1 MGKVWYCANCGY
13 EVGSRG
19 RCHSCREKLV
29 PSDLPELEPAGDE
42 NEVGYRVGWWAD
54 EDRGRLIGYLNVLQV
69 PHRFE
74 EEELVVLVEDE
85 SRVDDLLEELALS
98 SPPREDEEAGGYDGD
113 ELGGDELGGGRV
125 GASGARA
132 EPGQGGAGGA
142 ASESVRMLADAAR
155 RLTVD
160 PTDMQ
165 ADADVAEA
173 SASVFMEDE
182 FYGTD
187 AETWAAV
194 GRVTRRLLV
203 ALGAEEA
210 MEDEIRVQASILAK
224 LLAGVGA
231 PAGAG
236 GTPESGDLGVG
247 TVYELPEWLPEQR
260 SHLSVLLDGKG
271 IPHEWDG
278 DDLVVSSAREEDAE
292 ALFDLVGAPPV
303 GAGISFDD
311 GDEGEDRYRA
321 IEELF
326 NAAGRLSS
334 EPEDEQR
341 RADLEEWAEAA
352 GGPAPVGMDEVH
364 WLRIINKSHAV
375 CEAMGSEADP
385 DVVASLAAELHD
397 LLRTVV

>member
-74 EEELVVLVEDE
+74 DEELVVLAEDE
-85 SRVDDLLEELALS
+85 ARVDDLLEELALS
-98 SPPREDEEAGGYDGD
+98 SQPLDADEVGGHGGEEQAAGDPTDSDETEA
-113 ELGGDELGGGRV
+113 
-125 GASGARA
+125 
-132 EPGQGGAGGA
+132 AGPV
-142 ASESVRMLADAAR
+142 SESVRMLADAAR

-160 PTDMQ
+160 PTDME
-165 ADADVAEA
+165 ADADVGEA
-173 SASVFMEDE
+173 SAGVFMQDE

-210 MEDEIRVQASILAK
+210 MEDEIRLQASILAK
-224 LLAGVGA
+224 LLEGVGGA
-231 PAGAG
+231 TGAG
-236 GTPESGDLGVG
+236 GSQESGDLGVG

-260 SHLSVLLDGKG
+260 SHLSVLLDGAG

-303 GAGISFDD
+303 GAGMSYDD
-311 GDEGEDRYRA
+311 GDDGEDRYRA

-326 NAAGRLSS
+326 SAAGRLSS

-341 RADLEEWAEAA
+341 RADLDEWAAA
-352 GGPAPVGMDEVH
+352 ADGPAPVGMDEIH
-364 WLRIINKSHAV
+364 WLRIINKTHAV
-375 CEAMGSEADP
+375 SEAMSSEADP
-385 DVVASLAAELHD
+385 EVVAALAAELHD

>member
-13 EVGSRG
+13 EVGNRG

-42 NEVGYRVGWWAD
+42 NEVGYRIGWWAD

-74 EEELVVLVEDE
+74 EEELVVLADDE
-85 SRVDDLLEELALS
+85 ERVDDLLEELALS
-98 SPPREDEEAGGYDGD
+98 SPPAEQDEHGTHGDDGVDDDHDD
-113 ELGGDELGGGRV
+113 ETGT
-125 GASGARA
+125 ASAPSSHTG
-132 EPGQGGAGGA
+132 PGGA
-142 ASESVRMLADAAR
+142 ASEPLRMLAEAAR

-165 ADADVAEA
+165 ADAEVAEA
-173 SASVFMEDE
+173 SAGVFMEDE

-187 AETWAAV
+187 AENWAAV

-210 MEDEIRVQASILAK
+210 MEEEIRLQASILAK
-224 LLAGVGA
+224 LLTGVTGEAAGDGA
-231 PAGAG
+231 
-236 GTPESGDLGVG
+236 TPGSGDLGVG

-260 SHLSVLLDGKG
+260 AHLGVLLDGKA

-303 GAGISFDD
+303 GAGTSYDD
-311 GDEGEDRYRA
+311 GEDGEDRYRA

-334 EPEDEQR
+334 EPEDEHR
-341 RADLEEWAEAA
+341 RADLEEWAAA
-352 GGPAPVGMDEVH
+352 AEGPAPVGMDEVH
-364 WLRIINKSHAV
+364 WLRIINKAHAV
-375 CEAMGSEADP
+375 CEAIRSDADP
-385 DVVASLAAELHD
+385 DAVASLSGELHD

>member
-74 EEELVVLVEDE
+74 EDELVVLAEDE
-85 SRVDDLLEELALS
+85 ARVDDLLEELALS
-98 SPPREDEEAGGYDGD
+98 SPPPGEDGEGAYGGEEPAEGD
-113 ELGGDELGGGRV
+113 
-125 GASGARA
+125 SA
-132 EPGQGGAGGA
+132 EPADMDAAGPVSG
-142 ASESVRMLADAAR
+142 SVRMLADAAR

-165 ADADVAEA
+165 ADADVGEA
-173 SASVFMEDE
+173 SAGVFMEDE

-210 MEDEIRVQASILAK
+210 MEDEIRLQASILAK
-224 LLAGVGA
+224 LLAGVGGA
-231 PAGAG
+231 GGAG
-236 GTPESGDLGVG
+236 GTPGSGDLGVG

-260 SHLSVLLDGKG
+260 SHLSLLLDGEG

-303 GAGISFDD
+303 GAGTSYDD
-311 GDEGEDRYRA
+311 AEDGEDRYRA

-341 RADLEEWAEAA
+341 RADLDEWAAA
-352 GGPAPVGMDEVH
+352 AEGPSPVGMDEIH
-364 WLRIINKSHAV
+364 WLRIINKTHAV
-375 CEAMGSEADP
+375 CEAMSSEADP
-385 DVVASLAAELHD
+385 DVVANLAAELHD